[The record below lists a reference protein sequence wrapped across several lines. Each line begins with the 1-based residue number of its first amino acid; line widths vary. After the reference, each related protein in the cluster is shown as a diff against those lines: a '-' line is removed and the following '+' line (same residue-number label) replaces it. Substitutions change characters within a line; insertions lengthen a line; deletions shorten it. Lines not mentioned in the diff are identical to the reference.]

1 MPARFMIPMPEQT
14 RPRYEPLQIAGLFAG
29 PALFILV
36 LLFSPESLSF
46 QAAVV
51 AGGTLWVIV
60 WWITEPVPIAATSL
74 LPIVLFPLFG
84 AMDTGNV
91 TGEYG
96 NPIIF
101 LFIGGFFIAIAI
113 EKWNLHSRIA
123 LGIVQAIGTSPRR
136 IIGGFLLSTA
146 FLSAWISNTATALM
160 MLPVAAAVTAKFAS
174 EGYEEDFRTALVL
187 AVAYGASIGGV
198 ATLIGSPPN
207 LILAGMYKTLTGL
220 EISFLQWATFGIPIA
235 GIMLALCW
243 IYLVLFAFPQK
254 KSSLRIN
261 LDEEFR
267 NLGPTS
273 VEEKRVLAV
282 FLMVAALWIT
292 RTIWGGYVPMVSDTT
307 IAVFGAVLLFL
318 IPAGGGGRLLVW
330 EDAVRLPWNI
340 ILLFGCGLAIAKG
353 FVKTG
358 LEVWIA
364 DQLQVIS
371 GVPPLL
377 VLLAVIVLVL
387 FMTEVTSNTA
397 TATVII
403 PIAAALAT
411 VEGINPLT
419 LMAAAAV
426 SSSLAFM
433 LPVATPPNAIVYGTG
448 YVTMARMVRTGI
460 VMNCIS
466 IVVLMVCIPV
476 FAT

>member
-1 MPARFMIPMPEQT
+1 MPEQT

-74 LPIVLFPLFG
+74 LPIILFPLFG

-136 IIGGFLLSTA
+136 IIGGFLFSTA

-267 NLGPTS
+267 NLGPVT
-273 VEEKRVLAV
+273 VEEKRVLSV
-282 FLMVAALWIT
+282 FLVVAALWIT

-340 ILLFGCGLAIAKG
+340 
-353 FVKTG
+353 
-358 LEVWIA
+358 
-364 DQLQVIS
+364 
-371 GVPPLL
+371 
-377 VLLAVIVLVL
+377 
-387 FMTEVTSNTA
+387 
-397 TATVII
+397 
-403 PIAAALAT
+403 
-411 VEGINPLT
+411 
-419 LMAAAAV
+419 
-426 SSSLAFM
+426 
-433 LPVATPPNAIVYGTG
+433 
-448 YVTMARMVRTGI
+448 
-460 VMNCIS
+460 
-466 IVVLMVCIPV
+466 
-476 FAT
+476 

>member
-74 LPIVLFPLFG
+74 LPIILFPLFG

-136 IIGGFLLSTA
+136 IIGGFLFSTA

-267 NLGPTS
+267 NLGPVT
-273 VEEKRVLAV
+273 VEEKRVLSV
-282 FLMVAALWIT
+282 FLVVAALWIT

-340 ILLFGCGLAIAKG
+340 VLLFGCGLAIAKG

-371 GVPPLL
+371 GVPPLII
-377 VLLAVIVLVL
+377 LLAVIVLIL

-397 TATVII
+397 TATVFI

-411 VEGINPLT
+411 VEGMNPLT
-419 LMAAAAV
+419 LMAAAAI

-448 YVTMARMVRTGI
+448 YVTMARMARTGI

-466 IVVLMVCIPV
+466 IGVLMICIPV
-476 FAT
+476 FVP

>member
-74 LPIVLFPLFG
+74 LPIILFPLFG

-101 LFIGGFFIAIAI
+101 LFIGGFLIAIAI

-136 IIGGFLLSTA
+136 IIGGFLFSTA

-267 NLGPTS
+267 NLGPVT
-273 VEEKRVLAV
+273 VEEKRVLSV

-340 ILLFGCGLAIAKG
+340 VLLFGCGLAIAKG

-371 GVPPLL
+371 GVPPLII
-377 VLLAVIVLVL
+377 LLAVIVLIL

-397 TATVII
+397 TATVFI

-411 VEGINPLT
+411 VEGMNPLT
-419 LMAAAAV
+419 LMAAAAI

-448 YVTMARMVRTGI
+448 YVTMARMARTGI

-466 IVVLMVCIPV
+466 IGVLMICIPV
-476 FAT
+476 FVP

>member
-14 RPRYEPLQIAGLFAG
+14 SPRYGPLQIAGLIAG
-29 PALFILV
+29 PALFLLA

-101 LFIGGFFIAIAI
+101 LFIGGFLIAIAM

-136 IIGGFLLSTA
+136 IIGGFLFSTA

-220 EISFLQWATFGIPIA
+220 EISFLQWATFGVPIA
-235 GIMLALCW
+235 IIMLALCW
-243 IYLVLFAFPQK
+243 IYLVIFAFPQK

-267 NLGPTS
+267 NPGPVT
-273 VEEKRVLAV
+273 VEEKRVFLV

-377 VLLAVIVLVL
+377 ILLAVIVLIL

-397 TATVII
+397 TATVFI

-411 VEGINPLT
+411 VEGMNPLT
-419 LMAAAAV
+419 LMAAAAI

-448 YVTMARMVRTGI
+448 YVTMARMARTGI

-466 IVVLMVCIPV
+466 IGVLMICIPV
-476 FAT
+476 FVP